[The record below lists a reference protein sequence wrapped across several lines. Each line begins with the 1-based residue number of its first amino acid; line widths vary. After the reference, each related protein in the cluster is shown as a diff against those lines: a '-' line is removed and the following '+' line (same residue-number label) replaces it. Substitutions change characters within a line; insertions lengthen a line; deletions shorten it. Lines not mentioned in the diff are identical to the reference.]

1 MNNMPSNAKWFGRLL
16 IVVGLAGY
24 AYGMYNGNASW
35 TALIPGIFGLV
46 LMVLG
51 YLASANEGVRKHLMH
66 AAVLVALL
74 GLLASAGRIFSKI
87 SEFTVSAASLS
98 QIAMALICL
107 VFIMLAVRSFIAARS
122 GAQ

>member
-1 MNNMPSNAKWFGRLL
+1 MNNMPLTAKWFGRLL

-24 AYGMYNGNASW
+24 AYGMYNGDASW
-35 TALIPGIFGLV
+35 TALIPGIVGLV
-46 LMVLG
+46 LMILG
-51 YLASANEGVRKHLMH
+51 YLAASNEGMRKHLMH

-98 QIAMALICL
+98 QIAMAVICL
-107 VFIMLAVRSFIAARS
+107 VFIVLAVMSFVAARKN
-122 GAQ
+122 

>member
-1 MNNMPSNAKWFGRLL
+1 MPLTAKWFGRLL

-46 LMVLG
+46 LMILG
-51 YLASANEGVRKHLMH
+51 YLAASNEGMRKHLMH

-98 QIAMALICL
+98 QIAMAVICL
-107 VFIMLAVRSFIAARS
+107 VFIVLAVRSFVAARKN
-122 GAQ
+122 

>member
-51 YLASANEGVRKHLMH
+51 YLASSNEGMRKHLMH

-87 SEFTVSAASLS
+87 SEFTVSPASLS
-98 QIAMALICL
+98 QIAMAVICL
-107 VFIMLAVRSFIAARS
+107 VFIVLAVRSFVAAR
-122 GAQ
+122 QN

>member
-1 MNNMPSNAKWFGRLL
+1 MPSIAKWFGRLL

-46 LMVLG
+46 LMILG
-51 YLASANEGVRKHLMH
+51 YLASSNEGMRKHLMH

-87 SEFTVSAASLS
+87 SEFTVSPASLS
-98 QIAMALICL
+98 QIAMAVICL
-107 VFIMLAVRSFIAARS
+107 IFIVLAVRSFIAARS
-122 GAQ
+122 GGAA

>member
-1 MNNMPSNAKWFGRLL
+1 MNNMPLNAKWFGRLL

-51 YLASANEGVRKHLMH
+51 YLAASNEGMRKHLMH

-87 SEFTVSAASLS
+87 SEFTISPASLS

-107 VFIMLAVRSFIAARS
+107 VFIVLAVRSFVAARNN
-122 GAQ
+122 